1 MHRAWEEIYQNI
13 NNFSVWNYVFSS
25 TFLYFPN
32 CHARTSYFSDQENKK
47 DLFCFVF
54 EWNRS
59 SSWPSP
65 PKCENSVAQHRVRS
79 WEHTTPLSQMTL
91 MRSWTPVTP
100 WGILVKSSLP
110 IAFCFVVKG
119 RWSDATM
126 FKVSL
131 GKEKDMTSK
140 GRGGQGPRGWGQGK
154 SLCLGTWQSWFQSP
168 LWYFR
173 AVWSL
178 MS

>member
-1 MHRAWEEIYQNI
+1 MELCFFLVLFCIFQIVMLGLLTFLIRKIKKT
-13 NNFSVWNYVFSS
+13 FSVL
-25 TFLYFPN
+25 FLSETRAVVDP
-32 CHARTSYFSDQENKK
+32 A
-47 DLFCFVF
+47 LL
-54 EWNRS
+54 
-59 SSWPSP
+59 
-65 PKCENSVAQHRVRS
+65 KCENSSAAQRRVGS
-79 WEHTTPLSQMTL
+79 WERTTPLSQMTL

-173 AVWSL
+173 AVWPL

>member
-1 MHRAWEEIYQNI
+1 MELC
-13 NNFSVWNYVFSS
+13 FFPS

-32 CHARTSYFSDQENKK
+32 CHARTSYFSDWENKK

-59 SSWPSP
+59 CGWPSP
-65 PKCENSVAQHRVRS
+65 PKCENSSVAQCRVGS
-79 WEHTTPLSQMTL
+79 WERTTPLSQMTL

-100 WGILVKSSLP
+100 CGILVKSSLP

-140 GRGGQGPRGWGQGK
+140 GRGGQGPRGWGQWWEKAFAWEPGK
-154 SLCLGTWQSWFQSP
+154 AGFSLRSDTSELYD
-168 LWYFR
+168 L
-173 AVWSL
+173 
-178 MS
+178 

>member
-13 NNFSVWNYVFSS
+13 NDFSVWNYVFFLVLFCIFQIVMLGLL
-25 TFLYFPN
+25 TFLI
-32 CHARTSYFSDQENKK
+32 RKIKKTFSV
-47 DLFCFVF
+47 FVF

-59 SSWPSP
+59 CGWPSP
-65 PKCENSVAQHRVRS
+65 PKCENSSVAQRRVGS
-79 WEHTTPLSQMTL
+79 WERTTPLSQMTL

-100 WGILVKSSLP
+100 CGILVKSSLP

-140 GRGGQGPRGWGQGK
+140 GRGGQGPRGWGQWWEK
-154 SLCLGTWQSWFQSP
+154 AFAW
-168 LWYFR
+168 
-173 AVWSL
+173 
-178 MS
+178 